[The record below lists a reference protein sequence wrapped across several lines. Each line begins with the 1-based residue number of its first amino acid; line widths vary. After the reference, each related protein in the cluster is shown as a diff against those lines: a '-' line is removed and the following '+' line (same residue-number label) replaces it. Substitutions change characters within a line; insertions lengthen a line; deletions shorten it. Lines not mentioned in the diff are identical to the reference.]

1 MSRTNRKS
9 RKIQDRHEIRRFSDG
24 FKDDLGGYATYAD
37 REIETDELLLDNV
50 IYITDW
56 RRRHQV

>member
-9 RKIQDRHEIRRFSDG
+9 RKIQDRHEIRHFGSG
-24 FKDDLGGYATYAD
+24 FKDNLGGYAAYAD

-50 IYITDW
+50 IYIIDW